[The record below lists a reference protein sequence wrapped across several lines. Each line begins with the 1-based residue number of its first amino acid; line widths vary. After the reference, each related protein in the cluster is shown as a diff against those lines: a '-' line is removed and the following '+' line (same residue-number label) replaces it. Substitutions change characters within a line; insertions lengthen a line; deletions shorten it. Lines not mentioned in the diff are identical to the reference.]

1 MQLRT
6 EGLRPYLMGK
16 VLAGTNSCRLLEKV
30 LWQCCADLHKACKW
44 AISNSLAGKCWN
56 TSCGG
61 GKLCFAIR
69 SFPVGLHRLWKH
81 MCSKFTFLILHI
93 WTLQLLWLSLRLFHK
108 ICNIQAS
115 ICNTRSFYLTSWL
128 TKDNAI
134 LTAQWVSVQEPC
146 RTHTFICNSII
157 IIIYEAGCC
166 QHLQS
171 VCKQCAHS

>member
-6 EGLRPYLMGK
+6 QGLRPYLMGK

-44 AISNSLAGKCWN
+44 AIKQLAGWQVLKH
-56 TSCGG
+56 
-61 GKLCFAIR
+61 KLWWREIVFCD
-69 SFPVGLHRLWKH
+69 SFVSSGSSPSLKAYV
-81 MCSKFTFLILHI
+81 FTFLILHI
-93 WTLQLLWLSLRLFHK
+93 WTLQLLWLSLRLFHQ

-115 ICNTRSFYLTSWL
+115 ICNMRSFYLTSWL

-146 RTHTFICNSII
+146 RTHRFISNSIL

-171 VCKQCAHS
+171 VCKQRAHS